1 MFDCSTSKM
10 NRLTS
15 HGFVF
20 VLVLSE
26 FVYGST
32 ADNALPINGVIKQGA
47 ITINSNGTTMNINQA
62 TQKGI
67 IEWGTFNIGKSATV
81 NFNQPNSASSTL
93 NRVISSNPSEIYGN
107 LNANGQVFLINPN
120 GVFFSKTSKVDV
132 GSLIVSTMNISD
144 ENYLNSNYIFQR
156 EGALGKIIN
165 EGELSAKEKGYIAL
179 MAPEVIND
187 GVIQA
192 KLGNIAIGSGEQI
205 ILSFTDNDLVNIEVS
220 ETNIAALIENKNLII
235 TEEGKVFIS
244 AKSRDEVLGSMV
256 KNSGIIE
263 ADSLISKNGEIYLE
277 STNTIEISGILKT
290 HDGKVFVGNKTTEN
304 TLIKSTAVL
313 EGEFIETSAQNLT
326 VEEGVTIQGKT
337 WLLDP
342 TDITIVSTG
351 IDGLSGSNISGSTID
366 TTLNNGTS
374 IILEATNNISI
385 NDNISKTSGAD
396 STLTFKA
403 GNNISLSSGK
413 SITSTSNKLN
423 LVLWANSDANG
434 GGVTLNSGSSIL
446 TNGGDIWM
454 GGGSGSTTWNGLSV
468 GDSYA
473 KGTLAAATSGI
484 DMLGVSNSPI
494 SLNSNG
500 GDIRVWGRG
509 PNSGGFGI
517 RAQYTTLDSGAG
529 GSIWME
535 GDGYYSSGSN
545 GHGIILDHSSLR
557 GGSKGLNIIG
567 KASINNTGQW
577 SFPMFMNQSNVYT
590 TDNGTLAI
598 DLNAPQ
604 ANGNNFYF
612 FHDTSGGGDTS
623 LIGSSQTGDIT
634 ITATGTSTAKLYFPN
649 IQTSGNFLVSS
660 SSSGAQSIEQM
671 YSTTKV
677 VVGGESSFSTGV
689 NSTIS
694 LTNTDNDFL
703 GAISVNGG
711 GNLSIADVNTL
722 ELGSINVSGKINIS
736 TQTGDVTLN
745 NTMITSS
752 TANDA
757 IVINAG
763 KNSSAGTSTGGN
775 IIINGSL
782 TVSTGA
788 GGRAT
793 FYTGSILGSTAL
805 ADLIGLGSGNFR
817 YNSDE
822 SASNYTAALS
832 GGMYGIYREQP
843 ILHIAPSNS
852 SSIYG
857 DSVSLTGGNYL
868 ISGYANGDY
877 LNTIGLSG
885 LASFSTTALTGNN
898 AGAYNIAYTSGLS
911 NVLGYAIVDAS
922 NLIGEYTINQRPIT
936 ITADSAS
943 KTYGNSDPILSYA
956 ITSGNLMGSDSL
968 SGVLSR
974 TAGENV
980 GSYTIDPSAL
990 ANGNYIITTNNGTLT
1005 IDKAP
1010 LLIKADDKLKTY
1022 GQENPLLTYGMIG
1035 FVNGET
1041 LQTSG
1046 ITGIAHVYTS
1056 ATMTS
1061 PVGSMPIELALGTL
1075 DASNYQISM
1084 INGTLDIKSNGA
1096 VDNTLKVTETLLS
1109 AKKDDVKITN
1119 TISTI
1124 IENTTEIIFD
1134 TAVDEAINN
1143 LIAQLE
1149 TETLIADNTQQSIE
1163 ILSDKSKVVVQS
1175 SSGFIDNTTPIN
1187 TPSDASVHAES
1198 KVNLANNPDELPLIN
1213 LPYEKPSKNVENI
1226 GKNLSTDNFQNTIL
1240 QFEQGFI
1247 NGGMSA
1253 EESQMVTNMA
1263 IKLAIT
1269 NPNGSTIALKE
1280 LSNAVK
1286 VDNASVASAL
1296 SNGNPPNG
1304 DRAFDQVF
1312 QALLSKGVSPRNA
1325 LSQAT
1330 TLARSIPKEIPL
1342 SEHIRSM
1349 STDQVKI
1356 VLNLLA
1362 KGYTQ
1367 NEALKIATSYTFPKE
1382 SVLSNITSG
1391 EMLTNSP
1398 MLDKYLTKHSLEEAL
1413 ILSKKKEQEGLR
1425 YQTIDK
1431 SNGLISFSE
1440 LSKAGKIPNNK
1451 LFDKILANKLK
1462 SHPFEDAYRI
1472 ALDEY
1477 RSLFKNNTSPLEKM
1491 AQGTIGNSSSSAD
1504 KIWWMEFI
1512 KNIMNG
1518 KNHEEATMSANT
1530 AKNVFEK
1537 KKSIAIKI
1545 DTKIYKRGKYE

>member
-1 MFDCSTSKM
+1 MMS
-10 NRLTS
+10 RLTS
-15 HGFVF
+15 HGLVF

-32 ADNALPINGVIKQGA
+32 ADNALPTNGVIKQGV

-67 IEWGTFNIGKSATV
+67 IEWGIFNIGKSATV
-81 NFNQPNSASSTL
+81 NFNQPNSTSSTL

-120 GVFFSKTSKVDV
+120 GVLFSKTSKVDV

-144 ENYLNSNYIFQR
+144 EDYLKSNYIFQR

-187 GVIQA
+187 GVVQA

-205 ILSFTDNDLVNIEVS
+205 TLSFTDNDLVNMEVS
-220 ETNIAALIENKNLII
+220 KTSIATLIENKNLII
-235 TEEGKVFIS
+235 TEEGKVFLS
-244 AKSRDEVLGSMV
+244 AKSRDELLGSMV
-256 KNSGIIE
+256 KNSGIVE
-263 ADSLISKNGEIYLE
+263 AGSLISKNGEIYLE
-277 STNTIEISGILKT
+277 STNTIEISGTLKA

-313 EGEFIETSAQNLT
+313 EGEFIETSAQNLA
-326 VEEGVTIQGKT
+326 VEEGVTIKAKT

-351 IDGLSGSNISGSTID
+351 VDGLSGSNISGSTID

-403 GNNISLSSGK
+403 GNNITLGSGK

-423 LVLWANSDANG
+423 LVFWANSDANG

-484 DMLGVSNSPI
+484 NMLGVSNGLI

-500 GDIRVWGRG
+500 GDIRLWGRG
-509 PNSGGFGI
+509 PNSGGFGV

-535 GDGYYSSGSN
+535 GDGFYSSGSN
-545 GHGIILDHSSLR
+545 GHGIILEHSSLR
-557 GGSKGLNIIG
+557 GGSGGLSIIG
-567 KASINNTGQW
+567 KASVNNTGQW

-590 TDNGTLAI
+590 TDSGTLTI

-623 LIGSSQTGDIT
+623 SIGSSQTGDIT
-634 ITATGTSTAKLYFPN
+634 IAATGTSTAKLYFPN

-689 NSTIS
+689 NTSIS
-694 LTNTDNDFL
+694 LTNTDNDFF
-703 GAISVNGG
+703 GAISVNAG
-711 GNLSIADVNTL
+711 GNLSIADANTL
-722 ELGSINVSGKINIS
+722 ELGSINVSGKINIA
-736 TQTGDVTLN
+736 TQTGDITLN
-745 NTMITSS
+745 NTIITSS

-775 IIINGSL
+775 IIINGSQ

-788 GGRAT
+788 GGRTT
-793 FYTGSILGSTAL
+793 FYTGSVSGSTAL

-817 YNSDE
+817 YYSDE
-822 SASNYTAALS
+822 ITTNYTAVLTS
-832 GGMYGIYREQP
+832 GNYAIYRERP
-843 ILHIAPSNS
+843 ILTVLVNNRSKTYDASPYIGSNTS
-852 SSIYG
+852 T
-857 DSVSLTGGNYL
+857 L
-868 ISGYANGDY
+868 SGYANGD
-877 LNTIGLSG
+877 TVS
-885 LASFSTTALTGNN
+885 
-898 AGAYNIAYTSGLS
+898 
-911 NVLGYAIVDAS
+911 VLMGIP
-922 NLIGEYTINQRPIT
+922 IYTINNGVGVINAGTYPIT
-936 ITADSAS
+936 V
-943 KTYGNSDPILSYA
+943 
-956 ITSGNLMGSDSL
+956 SGYSNDIGYDIAYVDGML
-968 SGVLSR
+968 
-974 TAGENV
+974 N
-980 GSYTIDPSAL
+980 I
-990 ANGNYIITTNNGTLT
+990 N
-1005 IDKAP
+1005 KAP
-1010 LLIKADDKLKTY
+1010 LVIKTDDKSKTY
-1022 GQENPLLTYGMIG
+1022 GQENPLLTYSMSG

-1046 ITGIAHVYTS
+1046 VSGIAHTYTS
-1056 ATMTS
+1056 ATATS
-1061 PVGSMPIELALGTL
+1061 SVGSVPIELALGTL

-1084 INGTLDIKSNGA
+1084 INGTLDIKSNGTL
-1096 VDNTLKVTETLLS
+1096 DNTLKVTETLLS

-1119 TISTI
+1119 TISPI

-1134 TAVDEAINN
+1134 TAVDEAINS

-1149 TETLIADNTQQSIE
+1149 IETLVTGNTQQSSA
-1163 ILSDKSKVVVQS
+1163 ILSDQNKAVVQS
-1175 SSGFIDNTTPIN
+1175 SGGFIDNITPIN
-1187 TPSDASVHAES
+1187 TPSDVPVRAES
-1198 KVNLANNPDELPLIN
+1198 KINLENNPDESPLIN
-1213 LPYEKPSKNVENI
+1213 LSSEKPSKKVENI

-1240 QFEQGFI
+1240 QLEQGFI
-1247 NGGMSA
+1247 NGGMSV
-1253 EESQMVTNMA
+1253 EESQMVTNTA

-1269 NPNGSTIALKE
+1269 NPNSSPAALKE
-1280 LSNAVK
+1280 ITNAVK
-1286 VDNASVASAL
+1286 VDKASVASAL
-1296 SNGNPPNG
+1296 SSGNPPNG
-1304 DRAFDQVF
+1304 DREFDQVF
-1312 QALLSKGVSPRNA
+1312 QALLSKGISPQDA
-1325 LSQAT
+1325 LTQAN
-1330 TLARSIPKEIPL
+1330 TLARSLPKEIPL

-1382 SVLSNITSG
+1382 SVLSKITSG
-1391 EMLTNSP
+1391 EMLTDSP

-1413 ILSKKKEQEGLR
+1413 ILSKKKEQESLR
-1425 YQTIDK
+1425 YQSIDK
-1431 SNGLISFSE
+1431 SNELISFSE

-1477 RSLFKNNTSPLEKM
+1477 RSLFKNKISPLEKM
-1491 AQGTIGNSSSSAD
+1491 AQGTIGKSSSSAD

-1537 KKSIAIKI
+1537 KKSMAIKI
-1545 DTKIYKRGKYE
+1545 DEKIYKGGKYE